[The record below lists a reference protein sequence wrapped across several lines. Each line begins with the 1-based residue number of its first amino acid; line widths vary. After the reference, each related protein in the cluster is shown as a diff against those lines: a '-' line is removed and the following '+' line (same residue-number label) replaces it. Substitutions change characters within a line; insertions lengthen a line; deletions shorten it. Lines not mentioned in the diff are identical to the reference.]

1 MKVKLAPVLLA
12 AALALTGCSLEQSGD
27 TPAGT
32 VKVVVGYQ
40 SKTINTVTAG
50 TLLRAQGYLE
60 QRLQK
65 ITDNGG
71 AKYQVEWQDYDTGAP
86 ITAQMVAE
94 KIDIGSMGDYP
105 LLING
110 SRTQVNERARTEL
123 VSVTGYNPKGA
134 LNMVVVPN
142 DSAATGIADLAGQ
155 KISASVGSAGHGT
168 LVQALSRAGID
179 PAKGVEV
186 LNQQPQVG
194 ATALESRQVGAL
206 SQFVAWPGLVVFQNK
221 AKLLYDGAEL
231 GVPTFHGVVARRA
244 YAADHP
250 EVLQAFLAAQ
260 LDATQFLQQKPFEAA
275 KIVADGSGLPQEVV
289 YLYNGPGG
297 TSFDTTL
304 KPSLINA
311 LKGDVAYLK
320 SIGDFADLDIDRF
333 VDDGPL
339 RKAYAD
345 TGRGDYDRDLA
356 ATANPTRVTGADPVC
371 GTAADN
377 PALAGELWV
386 DGAPQPQPAAD
397 PTCLLRA
404 VQAAKAQGKTIRA
417 AYVPDTELGTRWFA
431 DKSIW
436 LRDGAAYLPFTTTAA
451 AQRYRQ
457 AHPSATPVTYDQAV
471 TEVRG

>member
-1 MKVKLAPVLLA
+1 MKVRLVPLLLA
-12 AALALTGCSLEQSGD
+12 AMLALAGCSLESSND
-27 TPAGT
+27 SPAGT

-60 QRLQK
+60 QRLQQL
-65 ITDNGG
+65 TDRGG
-71 AKYQVEWQDYDTGAP
+71 AAYHVEWQDYDTGAP

-110 SRTQVNERARTEL
+110 SRTQANERARTAL

-134 LNMVVVPN
+134 LNMVVVPPG
-142 DSAATGIADLAGQ
+142 APATSLKDLAGQ
-155 KISASVGSAGHGT
+155 PISASVGSAGHGT

-194 ATALESRQVGAL
+194 ATALESGQAKAL
-206 SQFVAWPGLVVFQNK
+206 SQFVAWPGLLVFQNK
-221 AKLLYDGAEL
+221 AQLLYDGAEL

-244 YAADHP
+244 YTAEHP

-260 LDATQFLQQKPFEAA
+260 LDATEFLRDKPFEAA
-275 KIVADGSGLPQEVV
+275 GIVAAGSGLPQEVV

-304 KPSLINA
+304 KPSLIEA
-311 LKGDVAYLK
+311 LKGDVPYLK
-320 SIGDFADLDIDRF
+320 SIGDFAELDIDQF
-333 VDDGPL
+333 VDSAPL
-339 RKAYAD
+339 RQAYA
-345 TGRGDYDRDLA
+345 GRGDYAQALA
-356 ATANPTRVTGADPVC
+356 STVNPSLVSGTDPIC
-371 GTAADN
+371 GRAVDGSAQ
-377 PALAGELWV
+377 AGELWL
-386 DGAPQPQPAAD
+386 DGADRPQPAAD
-397 PTCLLRA
+397 ATCLLRA
-404 VQAAKAQGKTIRA
+404 VQTAEAQGKTVRA
-417 AYVPDTELGTRWFA
+417 AYIPDAELGTRWFA
-431 DKSIW
+431 DKAIW
-436 LRDGAAYLPFTTTAA
+436 VRDGATYLPFTTQAA
-451 AQRYRQ
+451 AARYRQ
-457 AHPSATPVTYDQAV
+457 GHPAATVVQYAQAV